1 MGVHGHVIPVLF
13 SMKTPPYLF
22 LAVMALGS
30 VSLTSCAQMADGLAS
45 AMIDSVLDGDS
56 ASDFEKDA
64 TRAHLR
70 HGDTVEEAQKAAFD
84 DRFFMEME
92 RGLWLE

>member
-1 MGVHGHVIPVLF
+1 
-13 SMKTPPYLF
+13 MKTPPRLLVVV
-22 LAVMALGS
+22 LAAL
-30 VSLTSCAQMADGLAS
+30 SLSSCAQVGSSLAS

-56 ASDFEKDA
+56 ASDFEKNA

-70 HGDTVEEAQKAAFD
+70 HGDTVEEARKAAFD

-92 RGLWLE
+92 RNQWLE

>member
-1 MGVHGHVIPVLF
+1 
-13 SMKTPPYLF
+13 MKTPRYLLVVA
-22 LAVMALGS
+22 LAAL
-30 VSLTSCAQMADGLAS
+30 SLSSCARVGSGLLS
-45 AMIDSVLDGDS
+45 AMIDGAFESR
-56 ASDFEKDA
+56 SDERFEKYA

-92 RGLWLE
+92 RETWLE